1 VNPVAAFINEE
12 TSVKQ
17 ASIRRAKEKAL
28 KRLATVF
35 AGVFVLA
42 LSALPVHA
50 QKKVVGLSLAS
61 DTNPFY
67 IVMRNG
73 VEARAKELGWEVR
86 VVTAN
91 EDVNKQVNGVMD
103 LVAQK
108 VDGILISPI
117 DAVATGAAYEAAHK
131 ANIPIISIA
140 RGAKS
145 AYQTLFVAMDSVQIG
160 RDVAAWAAQ
169 TARGKGKVGMIA
181 GPAGANVF
189 EELAQG
195 FKEQMAKNKDMPI
208 VFEHHVALTREQ
220 GLKQAE
226 DLLVGHPDVR
236 VIYAGNDEL
245 ALGAAQAVAAAGKK
259 SGVLITGLNGV
270 PPALAAVTKGDMDM
284 TVVLSPIVWGRL
296 GVDVMANWFK
306 GERPKQKVFIK
317 HILATKEN
325 AAKYMPPKKN

>member
-1 VNPVAAFINEE
+1 M
-12 TSVKQ
+12 
-17 ASIRRAKEKAL
+17 
-28 KRLATVF
+28 KRIAV
-35 AGVFVLA
+35 VLA
-42 LSALPVHA
+42 GALALMLSAAPVHA
-50 QKKVVGLSLAS
+50 QKKVVGLALAS

-67 IVMRNG
+67 IVMRAG

-91 EDVNKQVNGVMD
+91 EDVSKQVDGVMD

-131 ANIPIISIA
+131 AKIPIISLA

-145 AYQTLFVAMDSVQIG
+145 PYQSLFVAMDSVQIG
-160 RDVAAWAAQ
+160 RDIAGWAVGKA
-169 TARGKGKVGMIA
+169 GSKGKVGMIA

-189 EELAQG
+189 EDLAAG
-195 FKEQMAKNKDMPI
+195 FKSEMAKHKDMPI
-208 VFEHHVALTREQ
+208 VFEHQVALTREQ

-226 DLLVGHPDVR
+226 DLLVAHPDVR

-245 ALGAAQAVAAAGKK
+245 ALGAAQAVAAANKK
-259 SGVLITGLNGV
+259 SSILITGLNGI
-270 PPALAAVTKGDMDM
+270 PPALAAVTKGDIDL
-284 TVVLSPIVWGRL
+284 TVVLSPMVWGRM
-296 GVDVMANWFK
+296 GMDVMDGWLK
-306 GERPKQKVFIK
+306 GNRPKDQVFIK

-325 AAKYMPPKKN
+325 AAKYMPPKK

>member
-1 VNPVAAFINEE
+1 M
-12 TSVKQ
+12 
-17 ASIRRAKEKAL
+17 
-28 KRLATVF
+28 KRIAV
-35 AGVFVLA
+35 VLA
-42 LSALPVHA
+42 GALTLMLGVAPVHA
-50 QKKVVGLSLAS
+50 QKKVVGLALAS

-67 IVMRNG
+67 IVMRAG

-91 EDVNKQVNGVMD
+91 EDVSRQVNGVMD

-131 ANIPIISIA
+131 AKIPIISLA

-145 AYQTLFVAMDSVQIG
+145 PYQSLFVAMDSVQIG
-160 RDVAAWAAQ
+160 RDIAGWAAG
-169 TARGKGKVGMIA
+169 AAGGKGKVGMIA

-189 EELAQG
+189 EDLAAG
-195 FKEQMAKNKDMPI
+195 FKSEIAKHKDMPI
-208 VFEHHVALTREQ
+208 VFQHQVALTREQ

-226 DLLVGHPDVR
+226 DLLVAHPDVR

-259 SGVLITGLNGV
+259 SSILITGLNGI
-270 PPALAAVTKGDMDM
+270 PPALAAVTKGEIDL
-284 TVVLSPIVWGRL
+284 TIVLSPMVWGRM
-296 GVDVMANWFK
+296 GMDVMDGWLK
-306 GERPKQKVFIK
+306 GNRPKDQVFIK

-325 AAKYMPPKKN
+325 AADYMPPKK